1 MSSLE
6 KKFALAVR
14 CFHWMNVPVLL
25 VMLWSGLPIYWASP
39 VDRIGLGSVTT
50 SVSQYAIV

>member
-25 VMLWSGLPIYWASP
+25 VMLWSGLPLYWASP
-39 VDRIGLGSVTT
+39 VYRIGGSVTT
-50 SVSQYAIV
+50 SVRQYAIV